1 MKKWLLCLLTVLVLT
16 GCGQT
21 EVIEETGTETE
32 TMVEKSQEVAAE
44 IDADI
49 LQWEENS
56 ITIPG
61 LQQDYEVWVMSDLH
75 MTLVNEDE
83 SDEIIQYAKE
93 RAPVFTNEAGV
104 SSDAILSAFVKEANE
119 KQPDLILFGGDIL
132 DFPSEANLAFLQ
144 ENLDAL
150 TVPYVFAMGNHD
162 WTFPWEYMTP
172 EGSEKYRPLFDGYL
186 FNHFADVSSMTV
198 LAAMGNSY
206 AGLIEFSDM
215 VVLAIDN
222 SSNQV
227 AAEALELVEMA
238 YEKEKPIVLLQ
249 HVPFSTENLIAEA
262 AKSWG
267 NPVTLG
273 MQVHGGIA
281 PNEAST
287 DLWYKTHDEESPIKA
302 VLAGHIH
309 FPYQEGLSDTTVQ
322 LVSDAAFKGSVMKV
336 NLTGVYQY
344 FCDKFMLTVDNKQ
357 FDLKEIEPELSS
369 VSELLPI
376 TNEQLY
382 ILGRIDET
390 SNAMLIYDFTKKAF
404 VFQEQGSTLCWIQ
417 DEYDSVR
424 YLKENV
430 VYDLDGN
437 VIYEAKES
445 ELISMIEYVE
455 KDFKVSVTDLEH
467 ENPQEIWID

>member
-21 EVIEETGTETE
+21 EVIEETESETE
-32 TMVEKSQEVAAE
+32 TMVDKTQEVAAE

-206 AGLIEFSDM
+206 AGLIELSDM

-227 AAEALELVEMA
+227 AAEALELVGMA

-322 LVSDAAFKGSVMKV
+322 LVSDAAFKGSVMQV